1 MEVMLHILMYLGFL
15 LPGNYTTAQINT
27 MLMVNQQQMAIV
39 QTNPILSQQANQTSI
54 VGVVVSDDDKNY

>member
-1 MEVMLHILMYLGFL
+1 MLHILMYLGFL

-54 VGVVVSDDDKNY
+54 VGVVVSDEDKNY